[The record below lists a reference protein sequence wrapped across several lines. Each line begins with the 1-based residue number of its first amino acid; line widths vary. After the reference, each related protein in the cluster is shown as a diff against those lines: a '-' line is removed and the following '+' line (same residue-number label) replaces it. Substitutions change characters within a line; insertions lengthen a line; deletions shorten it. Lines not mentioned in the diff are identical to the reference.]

1 MQEMESIFTGRDQ
14 VDNLRK
20 SFEKLGVNA
29 DEAIQELSD
38 KNKYQ
43 LRAKSSCRQ
52 CWGTGNVQLEQ
63 ELPPPEST
71 IASTTDQYITQSI
84 KPKKGLVDK
93 LCHCV
98 KVKKRK

>member
-1 MQEMESIFTGRDQ
+1 MESIFTGRDQ

-29 DEAIQELSD
+29 DDAIQELAQQEKD
-38 KNKYQ
+38 KYQ

-52 CWGTGNVQLEQ
+52 CWGTGNIRMEEEVKEEKLIN
-63 ELPPPEST
+63 LSSG
-71 IASTTDQYITQSI
+71 ARQYETVMVPQ
-84 KPKKGLVDK
+84 KNRLVDK